1 MLSPEMARFHQCR
14 IKLGAI
20 QTERRHFDGLS
31 GHSFDR
37 GGGAGLV
44 ATGWF
49 SPVHMKIPFLIAIS
63 IIAVA
68 AARWFCRLH
77 SPDELLNAFLGLYP
91 YHKRWISPATEPML
105 CLAHPFMAL
114 ALLVATPALAAQEA
128 TGSHEYAHFDREF
141 DHILK
146 DAAVPGAAWAI
157 VRDGRVVHASGYG
170 VRSLGGSLP
179 VTPETTFRIASV
191 SKTFAAQ
198 LTGQLVSEG
207 TLRWND
213 PVRRFVPQFTLAR
226 PEHAQ
231 RLTIEHLLGQSA
243 GIVPNAYDNLL
254 NAGRTLEQILP
265 QFGQVEPM
273 CPPGECYT
281 YQNVLFSL
289 LEPAIEASTGRDY
302 AELLEE
308 RLFEPLEMEQASVGL
323 AGYLSDQN
331 RATPHVKVNRLRWAP
346 TDVNENYYRVAP
358 AAGINASALDLGQW
372 LIAQMGHRPDVI
384 APELVGELTRK
395 RLRTARDMRQKS
407 WRGLLT
413 DAHYG
418 LGWRIYTVGDEDIV
432 MHSGWVRGFVAQ
444 VGYSRNRRT
453 GIAVLLNAE
462 TSALNAMT
470 AYFWKQTLAEPPM
483 IVREEKTTPA
493 SRPGEVTAAASVTSG
508 D

>member
-1 MLSPEMARFHQCR
+1 MLLM
-14 IKLGAI
+14 L
-20 QTERRHFDGLS
+20 
-31 GHSFDR
+31 
-37 GGGAGLV
+37 
-44 ATGWF
+44 
-49 SPVHMKIPFLIAIS
+49 
-63 IIAVA
+63 
-68 AARWFCRLH
+68 RLLR
-77 SPDELLNAFLGLYP
+77 PL
-91 YHKRWISPATEPML
+91 
-105 CLAHPFMAL
+105 MAL
-114 ALLVATPALAAQEA
+114 LLMTALPALAAQQASGGNEWA
-128 TGSHEYAHFDREF
+128 KLDREF
-141 DHILK
+141 GQILEA
-146 DAAVPGAAWAI
+146 AAVPGAAWAV
-157 VRDGRVVHASGYG
+157 VRDGRIVHATGFG
-170 VRSLGGSLP
+170 VLSRGSTRP
-179 VTPETTFRIASV
+179 VTPETVFRIASV

-265 QFGQVEPM
+265 QFGRVEPM

-308 RLFEPLEMEQASVGL
+308 RLFEPLEMQQASVGL

-372 LIAQMGHRPDVI
+372 LIAQMGHRPDII
-384 APELVGELTRK
+384 ALELVDELTRK
-395 RLRTARDMRQKS
+395 RLRTARDLRQKS

-444 VGYSRNRRT
+444 VGYSRDRRT

-470 AYFWKQTLAEPPM
+470 THFWKQTLAEPPL
-483 IVREEKTTPA
+483 IARDEQPGSEPHSGNSATPI
-493 SRPGEVTAAASVTSG
+493 AAVSG
-508 D
+508 RTDITEGP

>member
-1 MLSPEMARFHQCR
+1 
-14 IKLGAI
+14 
-20 QTERRHFDGLS
+20 
-31 GHSFDR
+31 
-37 GGGAGLV
+37 
-44 ATGWF
+44 
-49 SPVHMKIPFLIAIS
+49 
-63 IIAVA
+63 
-68 AARWFCRLH
+68 
-77 SPDELLNAFLGLYP
+77 
-91 YHKRWISPATEPML
+91 ML
-105 CLAHPFMAL
+105 CLAHPFMVL

-141 DHILK
+141 GHILK
-146 DAAVPGAAWAI
+146 DEAVPGAAWAI
-157 VRDGRVVHASGYG
+157 VRDDRVVHAAGYG
-170 VRSLGGSLP
+170 VRTLGGNLP
-179 VTPETTFRIASV
+179 VTPETAFRIASV

-213 PVRRFVPQFTLAR
+213 PVKRFVPQFTLAR

-265 QFGQVEPM
+265 QFGRVEPM

-289 LEPAIEASTGRDY
+289 LEPAIEASTGREY
-302 AELLEE
+302 ADLLEE
-308 RLFEPLEMEQASVGL
+308 RLFEPLEMRQASVGL
-323 AGYLSDQN
+323 AGYLADQN
-331 RATPHVKVNRLRWAP
+331 RATPHVKVNRWRWVP

-444 VGYSRNRRT
+444 VGYSRDRRT

-462 TSALNAMT
+462 SSALNTMT
-470 AYFWKQTLAEPPM
+470 AHFWKQTLAEPLLVAQDGQPGA
-483 IVREEKTTPA
+483 KP
-493 SRPGEVTAAASVTSG
+493 RPGNSAAPVATVSGRTSIAEG
-508 D
+508 P